1 MPKKC
6 PPGVFCLENITIFI
20 IVILIVI
27 FSVVLFGYQNKVNQ
41 ISNAVL
47 NQTKNI
53 KKLIESRQ
61 DDDSDKNI
69 ISTTVDLPSTVK
81 VKTALD
87 KIQSIDKPPFKFAQG
102 MPNSLMPRG
111 GVPINVPTQG
121 RPHNPQQMGILT
133 RVSGPTTILPLMGQQ
148 LITNRDMFRYY
159 TISDSNLNI
168 RLPVSHAGKN
178 CTSEYGCDEI
188 FDGDIIQVEGYND
201 LFKATVY
208 ENANYQ
214 YIPYV

>member
-6 PPGVFCLENITIFI
+6 PPGVFCLENLTIFI
-20 IVILIVI
+20 IFLLIVI
-27 FSVVLFGYQNKVNQ
+27 FSVILFGYQSRVDQ

-47 NQTKNI
+47 KQTNNI
-53 KKLIESRQ
+53 KKLVESR
-61 DDDSDKNI
+61 DVEAEPDVV
-69 ISTTVDLPSTVK
+69 STSVDLPSTVQ
-81 VKTALD
+81 VETALD
-87 KIQSIDKPPFKFAQG
+87 KIQSIDKPPFKMAQG
-102 MPNSLMPRG
+102 MPNNLMPRG
-111 GVPINVPTQG
+111 GVPINIPTQG
-121 RPHNPQQMGILT
+121 RPQKPQQMGILT

-159 TISDSNLNI
+159 TLSDSNLNI

-208 ENANYQ
+208 QNANYQ